1 MRSNYQ
7 QDATAIRS
15 KNGYTTSLNLNDEDG
30 YHIALI
36 EYSFLFDLSL
46 FNSDTTVVY
55 HKIYNV
61 VFFIAGT
68 GQYCATYCMSSCLSV
83 ADE

>member
-36 EYSFLFDLSL
+36 EYVLIWFE
-46 FNSDTTVVY
+46 
-55 HKIYNV
+55 
-61 VFFIAGT
+61 FI
-68 GQYCATYCMSSCLSV
+68 Q
-83 ADE
+83 